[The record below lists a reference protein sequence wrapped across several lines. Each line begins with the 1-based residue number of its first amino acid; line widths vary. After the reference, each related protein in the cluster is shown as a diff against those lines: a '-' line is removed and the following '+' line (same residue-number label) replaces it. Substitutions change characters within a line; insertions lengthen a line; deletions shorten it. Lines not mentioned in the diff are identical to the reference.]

1 MTFVRDI
8 TRNDDYYTGLSKLR
22 ESVRLRESLATDHYW
37 YQVDQE
43 CTMLAK
49 KLLLLQDSNKQE
61 IAQVL
66 GKENFA

>member
-22 ESVRLRESLATDHYW
+22 ESVRLREALATDRYW

-43 CTMLAK
+43 CTILAK